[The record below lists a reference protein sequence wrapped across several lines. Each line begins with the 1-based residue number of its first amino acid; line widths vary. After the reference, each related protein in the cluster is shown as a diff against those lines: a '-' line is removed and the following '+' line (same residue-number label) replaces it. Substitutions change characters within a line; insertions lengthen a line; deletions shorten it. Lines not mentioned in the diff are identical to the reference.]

1 MKVVKRLNEEGITIL
16 LVEQNAKMALSIAD
30 YGYVVETGEIVM
42 HDDAEVLKNDERI
55 INAYL
60 GE

>member
-1 MKVVKRLNEEGITIL
+1 
-16 LVEQNAKMALSIAD
+16 MALSIAD

-42 HDDAEVLKNDERI
+42 HDDVNVLQKDERI